1 MLPKVAIIEL
11 HSQTTLLIERTLRE
25 LGVRSVILDPKRA
38 AGLFKANPFQA
49 VILSGGA
56 ASVYEDGAPQ
66 PPEEVLSLL
75 REDGQQVAILGIC
88 LGMQWLAQR
97 LGGQVAPV
105 SGNREYGKAVLNL
118 AGSGISDEFFS
129 ETPRNQTV
137 WMSHGDSVIS
147 LPEGFAALAHSKAG
161 TIAAMRKGHIWG
173 VQFHPEVTH
182 TEYGKMM
189 LRNFLRFAGCGQD
202 WAPSSLV
209 DSIRENTLKQLG
221 DGKAVIGFSGGVDS
235 TTLTAILA
243 PVLPERLLAITID
256 GGQLRE
262 GELEEIRNH
271 AGAAG
276 VELLVIDAREEF
288 AEAMAGITDAAE
300 KRVRFKK
307 VYVAILTREAK
318 RFGATHVI
326 QGTLAPDR
334 IESGLT
340 GGVEIKGHHNV
351 GNDMG
356 DLVQLHPIGD
366 LFKYEVRA
374 LAQEI
379 GLPESV
385 WGRQPSPG
393 PGLFIRVVGVPAT
406 PDKLEIVRWAD
417 ARVREILERRG
428 IYGKLAQ
435 LVVAYIGVDT
445 VGVKG
450 DARAY
455 GGAIVVRGVETIDF
469 MTARGVHL
477 PDDVEDEISTLLTS
491 HPKIVRVW
499 YDSINKPPA
508 TIEYQ

>member
-1 MLPKVAIIEL
+1 MLPQVAIIEL
-11 HSQTTLLIERTLRE
+11 GSQTTLLIERALRE
-25 LGVRSVILDPKRA
+25 LGVRSVILDSKRA
-38 AGLFKANPFQA
+38 AGWIRANPLRA

-56 ASVYEDGAPQ
+56 ASVYEEGAPQ
-66 PPEEVLSLL
+66 PPKEVLSLL
-75 REDGQQVAILGIC
+75 RQDGQPVARLGIC
-88 LGMQWLAQR
+88 YGMQWLAQQ
-97 LGGQVAPV
+97 LGGKVEPV
-105 SGNREYGKAVLNL
+105 SGNREYGKAMLNL
-118 AGSGISDEFFS
+118 VGSPVFDEFFS
-129 ETPRNQTV
+129 GTPQLQQV

-147 LPEGFAALAHSKAG
+147 LPEGFTALAYSEAG
-161 TIAAMRKGHIWG
+161 TIAAMRKDNIWG

-182 TEYGKMM
+182 TEHGKAM
-189 LRNFLRFAGCGQD
+189 LQNFLRFAGCQND
-202 WAPSSLV
+202 WVPSSLV
-209 DSIRENTLKQLG
+209 DSIRENTLEQLG
-221 DGKAVIGFSGGVDS
+221 DGKAIIGFSGGVDS

-243 PVLPERLLAITID
+243 SVLPKRLLAITID

-276 VELLVIDAREEF
+276 VELLVIDAQEEF
-288 AEAMAGITDAAE
+288 AEAMSGVTDAAQ
-300 KRVRFKK
+300 KRLRFKK
-307 VYVAILTREAK
+307 VYVAILVREAK

-379 GLPESV
+379 SLPESV
-385 WGRQPSPG
+385 WRRQPFPG
-393 PGLFIRVVGVPAT
+393 PGLIIRVMGVPAT

-428 IYGKLAQ
+428 LYDKLAQ

>member
-11 HSQTTLLIERTLRE
+11 GSQTTLLIERTLRE

-38 AGLFKANPFQA
+38 AGWLKANSLRA

-66 PPEEVLSLL
+66 PPAEVLSQL
-75 REDGQQVAILGIC
+75 REDGQPVAVLGIC
-88 LGMQWLAQR
+88 YGMQWLAQQ
-97 LGGQVAPV
+97 LGGKVEPV
-105 SGNREYGKAVLNL
+105 SGKREYGKAILNL
-118 AGSGISDEFFS
+118 VGSTVSDEFFS
-129 ETPRNQTV
+129 GTFQRQTV

-147 LPEGFAALAHSKAG
+147 LPEGFTALAHSEAG
-161 TIAAMRKGHIWG
+161 TIAAMRNGHIWG

-182 TEYGKMM
+182 TGQGKTI
-189 LRNFLRFAGCGQD
+189 LRNFLLFAGCEQD

-221 DGKAVIGFSGGVDS
+221 DGKAIIGFSGGVDS
-235 TTLTAILA
+235 TTLTATLA
-243 PVLPERLLAITID
+243 PVLPQRLLALTID

-262 GELEEIRNH
+262 GELEEIRSH
-271 AGAAG
+271 AAAAG

-288 AEAMAGITDAAE
+288 AEAMTGVTDAAE
-300 KRVRFKK
+300 KRLRFKK
-307 VYVAILTREAK
+307 AYTAILVREAK

-326 QGTLAPDR
+326 QGTLAPDL

-340 GGVEIKGHHNV
+340 GGAEIKGHHNV

-356 DLVQLHPIGD
+356 DLVQLHPIGN

-393 PGLFIRVVGVPAT
+393 PGLIIRVVGVPAT

-428 IYGKLAQ
+428 LYDNLAQ

-477 PDDVEDEISTLLTS
+477 PDDVEDEISTVLTG
-491 HPKIVRVW
+491 HKEIVRVW